1 MLFLPADFA
10 LFFCVIVFEILGLYK
25 FIGEGMEST
34 EKGKDSLDII
44 TGAES
49 KVFPP
54 ENSNT
59 VDMGEWAEEKE

>member
-1 MLFLPADFA
+1 
-10 LFFCVIVFEILGLYK
+10 
-25 FIGEGMEST
+25 MEST

-49 KVFPP
+49 KLFPP

-59 VDMGEWAEEKE
+59 VDMGEWVEEKE

>member
-1 MLFLPADFA
+1 
-10 LFFCVIVFEILGLYK
+10 
-25 FIGEGMEST
+25 MEST

-54 ENSNT
+54 ENNNT
-59 VDMGEWAEEKE
+59 VDMGEWVEEKE